1 MDPQIRL
8 FIPLGLLLLTHVR
21 LMLIVDE
28 FDDGHPRVTVVDV
41 VTEAGGIN
49 DSELD
54 FELLLF
60 KLCLDDLDL
69 SQLVKLLVVPPVVV
83 FGRGELG

>member
-21 LMLIVDE
+21 LMLVVNE